1 MTRNYIRL
9 FCFFVIFSNVITYI
23 VGNNLLNYITI
34 FSAVALIFI
43 SSLNN
48 RIHIKI
54 DELIPLGLLSIFC
67 MLSLLY
73 YLSEPYR
80 DRILS
85 AHLMTILLIPVCFFI
100 FSISSQKDMR
110 IDVSYIYKVFMY
122 YLLVEV
128 ILCMEQIVYYNTG
141 ISMTSHLV
149 GKKYDNMISGSHV
162 NANNLA
168 TVIVL
173 ISYIFSQIEFK
184 IKKISATMF
193 WLLIFLLVILTS
205 SRSSLVMVLV
215 IFFFTRKISLFSK
228 LTYMLLFSVAIL
240 VFFSLGSEVGTD
252 SLVLKRIIERIYSI
266 YSMAIDGISSNNSMD
281 IRYHS
286 YIYFFNNL
294 PNLGI
299 GSGIIGD
306 YFKYSGDANFD
317 KSLMFTNPHS
327 YIVEIGYWLGI
338 PGLLLITFILLL
350 LMIKYNG
357 SLLLLTII
365 ILTSSIPS
373 SIFDF
378 YQYFFL
384 FFMCYFVKKIT
395 N

>member
-1 MTRNYIRL
+1 MTRSYIQL
-9 FCFFVIFSNVITYI
+9 FYFFVIFSNVITYI
-23 VGNNLLNYITI
+23 VGNNFLNYITL
-34 FSAVALIFI
+34 FSTVSLIFI
-43 SSLNN
+43 SLLNN
-48 RIHIKI
+48 RVHIKR
-54 DELIPLGLLSIFC
+54 DEFIPLGVLSIFC
-67 MLSLLY
+67 ILSLLY
-73 YLSEPYR
+73 YLSDPYR

-85 AHLMTILLIPVCFFI
+85 AHFMTIAIIPVYFFI
-100 FSISSQKDMR
+100 FLISSRKDMR

-128 ILCMEQIVYYNTG
+128 VLCMEQILYYNTG
-141 ISMTSHLV
+141 VSIISHLAE
-149 GKKYDNMISGSHV
+149 KKYDNMVSGSHV

-184 IKKISATMF
+184 IKKISAFAF
-193 WLLIFLLVILTS
+193 WFLIFLLVILTS
-205 SRSSLVMVLV
+205 SRTSLIMVFV
-215 IFFFTRKISLFSK
+215 IFFFTRKISMFAK
-228 LTYMLLFSVAIL
+228 LIYVLLFSIAIL
-240 VFFSLGSEVGTD
+240 CFLSLGSEVETD
-252 SLVLKRIIERIYSI
+252 NLVLRRIIERIYSI
-266 YSMAIDGISSNNSMD
+266 YSMSVDGLSSNNSMN

-294 PNLGI
+294 SNLGF

-306 YFKYSGDANFD
+306 YFKYSGGANFD

-338 PGLLLITFILLL
+338 PGLLLIAFILLL
-350 LMIKYNG
+350 LTIKYNG
-357 SLLLLTII
+357 SLLLLIII